1 MLEAIARAAERW
13 QDPAYTPRREAVAAS
28 LLARNRFTAEALRFA
43 IDQQMAELTEEGLRA
58 WLGDGRPKESC
69 AVAVFSAGNV
79 PFAGLQD
86 LLAVCGMGHRYLGK
100 VSRKSPA
107 LLPAFAKDAGLR
119 AAFVD
124 TNKAWQRSDAV
135 IVTGGDETI
144 AWAEVQSR
152 THSISSERCL
162 LRSHSIS
169 VAVLDGNETPEERA
183 GLAEDVLLHEGLGC
197 RSVAAIWAPAA
208 VVQVPYVQA
217 FTRFRELF
225 PTHPSTGSTV
235 RMDRAFLQAL
245 GLPYAGGPSKGF
257 LLSVGAPE
265 VQRPGHVRWVH
276 YKCWAE
282 VLEGLKSL
290 GTRIQCVFARE
301 GLIAHL
307 PTEPPPALLGQAQR
321 PPLSW
326 QPDSLDTVAFLRGL

>member
-1 MLEAIARAAERW
+1 MVGRWAAQGVLCGRRVQCRERAVRGAPGPLGCLWHGASLSGQGVTKEPRAATSLCEGRW
-13 QDPAYTPRREAVAAS
+13 TPGS
-28 LLARNRFTAEALRFA
+28 F
-43 IDQQMAELTEEGLRA
+43 
-58 WLGDGRPKESC
+58 
-69 AVAVFSAGNV
+69 
-79 PFAGLQD
+79 
-86 LLAVCGMGHRYLGK
+86 CGYG
-100 VSRKSPA
+100 
-107 LLPAFAKDAGLR
+107 
-119 AAFVD
+119 
-124 TNKAWQRSDAV
+124 NKAWQRSDAV